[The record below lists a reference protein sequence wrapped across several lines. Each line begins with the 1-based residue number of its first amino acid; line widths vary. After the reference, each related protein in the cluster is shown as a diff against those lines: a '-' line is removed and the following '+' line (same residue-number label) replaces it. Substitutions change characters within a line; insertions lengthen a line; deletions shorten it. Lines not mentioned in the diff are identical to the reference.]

1 MTSYIAF
8 LRAVNV
14 GKRRV
19 AMAQLRDEVIAL
31 DLDDVVT
38 YVNSGNVAF
47 TTSANASGLESAVE
61 ARLEQAFGFEVPTF
75 VRTLDDVARIVERR
89 PFGAVHPGDT
99 HMVVF
104 LRKRAT
110 AGVKR
115 AAEAMTN
122 DTDHLIAEGREL
134 HWLIRGSFMDSTLK
148 AKDWRTLG
156 DEPTTNR
163 NTTML
168 AKLVGRL
175 V

>member
-1 MTSYIAF
+1 MTRYVAF

-19 AMAQLRDEVIAL
+19 AMAQLRDEVTAL
-31 DLDDVVT
+31 GFDDVVT

-47 TTSANASGLESAVE
+47 TTAAKAPGLEPAIE
-61 ARLEQAFGFEVPTF
+61 AKLAHAFGFEVPTF
-75 VRTLDDVARIVERR
+75 VRTLDHVARLVERR
-89 PFGAVHPGDT
+89 PFGDIDTAHT
-99 HMVVF
+99 HMAVF

-110 AGVKR
+110 AELEC

-122 DTDHLIAEGREL
+122 EVDELVADGVEL

-156 DEPTTNR
+156 DEPTTSR

-168 AKLVGRL
+168 AKLVDKL
-175 V
+175 A

>member
-1 MTSYIAF
+1 MTTYVAF

-19 AMAQLRDEVIAL
+19 AMAQLRDEVTAL

-47 TTSANASGLESAVE
+47 TTSAK
-61 ARLEQAFGFEVPTF
+61 
-75 VRTLDDVARIVERR
+75 RT
-89 PFGAVHPGDT
+89 
-99 HMVVF
+99 
-104 LRKRAT
+104 T

-168 AKLVGRL
+168 AKLVDRL